1 MGEWVQLVG
10 FAGNVPQQQGESGHT
25 ELLRGTQRYFV
36 EAQDKQPSGRR
47 MGEIKSGSLW

>member
-10 FAGNVPQQQGESGHT
+10 FAGHVPQQQGESGHT
-25 ELLRGTQRYFV
+25 ELLRGTQCFV
-36 EAQDKQPSGRR
+36 EGRGQAAKWAR